1 MHIILGLSCKSQEI
15 YLIVFLVRYS
25 DLFMYFVSVYNT
37 SMKIFFITATALIIY
52 LMKYKVPYC
61 TTYDSLGDQFPH
73 FKVLIPV
80 AAVLTCILNTGWT
93 PWTWFWSFSIWL
105 EAIAFVPQIVMLHKM
120 RVVENLTSHYVAAL
134 GLYRFFYI
142 LNWIYRYQVEGF
154 FCWTQTL
161 AALLQ
166 TGLYIDF
173 LYYYFKSVK
182 EGKPVRY
189 ELPV

>member
-1 MHIILGLSCKSQEI
+1 
-15 YLIVFLVRYS
+15 
-25 DLFMYFVSVYNT
+25 
-37 SMKIFFITATALIIY
+37 
-52 LMKYKVPYC
+52 
-61 TTYDSLGDQFPH
+61 
-73 FKVLIPV
+73 
-80 AAVLTCILNTGWT
+80 
-93 PWTWFWSFSIWL
+93 
-105 EAIAFVPQIVMLHKM
+105 MLHKM
-120 RVVENLTSHYVAAL
+120 RVVENLTSHYVAML

-142 LNWIYRYQVEGF
+142 LNWIERYYEEDY

-161 AALLQ
+161 AAILQ

>member
-1 MHIILGLSCKSQEI
+1 
-15 YLIVFLVRYS
+15 
-25 DLFMYFVSVYNT
+25 
-37 SMKIFFITATALIIY
+37 
-52 LMKYKVPYC
+52 
-61 TTYDSLGDQFPH
+61 
-73 FKVLIPV
+73 
-80 AAVLTCILNTGWT
+80 
-93 PWTWFWSFSIWL
+93 
-105 EAIAFVPQIVMLHKM
+105 MLHKM
-120 RVVENLTSHYVAAL
+120 RVIENLTSHYVACL

-142 LNWIYRYQVEGF
+142 LNWVYRYQVEGF

-161 AALLQ
+161 AAVLQ

>member
-1 MHIILGLSCKSQEI
+1 MYSYE
-15 YLIVFLVRYS
+15 FLLCFTVCRIERYYEE
-25 DLFMYFVSVYNT
+25 DY
-37 SMKIFFITATALIIY
+37 
-52 LMKYKVPYC
+52 
-61 TTYDSLGDQFPH
+61 
-73 FKVLIPV
+73 
-80 AAVLTCILNTGWT
+80 
-93 PWTWFWSFSIWL
+93 
-105 EAIAFVPQIVMLHKM
+105 
-120 RVVENLTSHYVAAL
+120 
-134 GLYRFFYI
+134 
-142 LNWIYRYQVEGF
+142 

>member
-1 MHIILGLSCKSQEI
+1 MMLNPVPCWLRH
-15 YLIVFLVRYS
+15 VFR
-25 DLFMYFVSVYNT
+25 
-37 SMKIFFITATALIIY
+37 
-52 LMKYKVPYC
+52 
-61 TTYDSLGDQFPH
+61 
-73 FKVLIPV
+73 
-80 AAVLTCILNTGWT
+80 
-93 PWTWFWSFSIWL
+93 
-105 EAIAFVPQIVMLHKM
+105 
-120 RVVENLTSHYVAAL
+120 
-134 GLYRFFYI
+134 
-142 LNWIYRYQVEGF
+142 IYRYQVEGF